1 LRTERRA
8 VDAIL
13 RWGIDVVLW
22 MQRASPTLDG
32 LFKALTFLGSE
43 EFYLLLLPLVY
54 WCIDRALGARLI
66 VLLLFSAVVN
76 TVVKLVA
83 AQPRPFMYDSRVKA
97 IATESTYGFP
107 SAHAQNATAVW
118 GLLGRTVRRRW
129 FWGAIGA
136 LVAGIGVS
144 RVYLGVH
151 FPTDVLGGLALGVVA
166 LWAFVRYWPAVR
178 RWLSGLRVSVQLAV
192 TILGPLALL
201 FFERSESV
209 ALGVG
214 TMVGVG
220 AGMVLERRL
229 VRFDTAGTVGRRII
243 RLLVGG
249 LVLVGIWAGL
259 RSVFT
264 GLEPAIVLRV
274 IRYGLVGL
282 WGTLGAPWSFV
293 RLRIAGQMPA

>member
-201 FFERSESV
+201 CFERSESV